1 MALNA
6 PLLGGGPSTRGLNAS
21 FAASYRASR
30 ASLFESVEL
39 PERDV
44 VAKAQ
49 ELKQK
54 FDKRAVK
61 RARRFRW
68 GKRADADES
77 ESRDLKGE
85 LQMVRGLRLRASAP
99 PRWAWRNSRDLP
111 RIVRPSTSSAW
122 SSSAGICQRMR
133 HR

>member
-6 PLLGGGPSTRGLNAS
+6 PLLGGGPSTRGLNAGLS
-21 FAASYRASR
+21 ASYRASR

-54 FDKRAVK
+54 FDRRAVK

-68 GKRADADES
+68 GRRAEADES

-85 LQMVRGLRLRASAP
+85 LQMVRGLRLRGTALGVAQLTIFRASLDRAP
-99 PRWAWRNSRDLP
+99 AQPGAALP
-111 RIVRPSTSSAW
+111 EYVDE
-122 SSSAGICQRMR
+122 CDFCE
-133 HR
+133 